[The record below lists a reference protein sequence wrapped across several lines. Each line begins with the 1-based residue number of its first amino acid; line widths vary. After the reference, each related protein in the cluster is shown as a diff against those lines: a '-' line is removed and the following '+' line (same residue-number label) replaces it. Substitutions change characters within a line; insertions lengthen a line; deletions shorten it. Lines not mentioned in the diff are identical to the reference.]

1 MIKNSFL
8 LAIFMMVN
16 THIQAQI
23 VLEAL
28 AGTKQAHYINYID
41 KDLDSTA
48 KWNFFNLNRFTVNYK
63 DKALNTVSIEGQL
76 TYQFKP
82 WIGLSIGGG
91 FYGELFVPTIGLS
104 LSYMNNKEDFFI
116 QMYPTIGIAK
126 GQFIPSVLGLVG
138 YTPKIS
144 KNWGLSSQIIFSAD
158 PIEASQIVRMGA
170 NYKDKVQFGIG
181 IDMLQNFET
190 KRLNFNLGPFVRIN
204 F

>member
-1 MIKNSFL
+1 MRTFFLMTIFL
-8 LAIFMMVN
+8 LVGAN
-16 THIQAQI
+16 LRSQN
-23 VLEAL
+23 VLEVL
-28 AGTKQAHYINYID
+28 AGNKQAHYINYFN

-63 DKALNTVSIEGQL
+63 DKALNNVSIEGQL

-82 WIGLSIGGG
+82 WIGLSAGGG

-104 LSYMNNKEDFFI
+104 LSYMNKKEDFFI
-116 QMYPTIGIAK
+116 QMYPTIGFAE
-126 GQFIPSVLGLVG
+126 GQVAPSVLGIIG
-138 YTPKIS
+138 YSPKFS
-144 KNWGLSSQIIFSAD
+144 KNWGLSSQTIFSVD
-158 PIEASQIVRMGA
+158 PVEASQIIRIGA

-190 KRLNFNLGPFVRIN
+190 KNLNYNLGPFIRFN

>member
-1 MIKNSFL
+1 MRTFFLMAIFL
-8 LAIFMMVN
+8 LVGAN
-16 THIQAQI
+16 LRSQN
-23 VLEAL
+23 VLEVL
-28 AGTKQAHYINYID
+28 AGNKQAHYINYFD

-63 DKALNTVSIEGQL
+63 DKALNNVSIEGQL

-82 WIGLSIGGG
+82 WIGLSAGGG
-91 FYGELFVPTIGLS
+91 FYGELFVPTIGLN
-104 LSYMNNKEDFFI
+104 LSYMNKKEDFFI
-116 QMYPTIGIAK
+116 QMYPTIGFAE
-126 GQFIPSVLGLVG
+126 GQVAPSVLGIIG
-138 YTPKIS
+138 YSPKFS

-158 PIEASQIVRMGA
+158 PVEASQIIRIGA

-190 KRLNFNLGPFVRIN
+190 KNLNYNLGPFFRFN

>member
-1 MIKNSFL
+1 MRTFFLMTIFL
-8 LAIFMMVN
+8 LVGAN
-16 THIQAQI
+16 LRSQN
-23 VLEAL
+23 VLEVL
-28 AGTKQAHYINYID
+28 AGNKQAHYINYFN

-63 DKALNTVSIEGQL
+63 DKALNNVSIEGQL

-82 WIGLSIGGG
+82 WIGLSAGGG

-104 LSYMNNKEDFFI
+104 LSYMNKKEDFFI
-116 QMYPTIGIAK
+116 QMYPTIGFAE
-126 GQFIPSVLGLVG
+126 GQVAPSVLGIIG
-138 YTPKIS
+138 YSPKFS

-158 PIEASQIVRMGA
+158 PVEASQIIRMGA
-170 NYKDKVQFGIG
+170 NYKDMVQFGIG

-190 KRLNFNLGPFVRIN
+190 KNSNYNFGPFIRFN

>member
-1 MIKNSFL
+1 MRTFFLMTIFL
-8 LAIFMMVN
+8 LVGAN
-16 THIQAQI
+16 LRSQN
-23 VLEAL
+23 VLEVL
-28 AGTKQAHYINYID
+28 AGNKQAHYINYFN

-63 DKALNTVSIEGQL
+63 DKALNNVSIEGQL

-82 WIGLSIGGG
+82 WIGLSAGGG
-91 FYGELFVPTIGLS
+91 FYGVLFVPTIGLS
-104 LSYMNNKEDFFI
+104 LSYMNKKEDFFI
-116 QMYPTIGIAK
+116 QIYPTIGFAE
-126 GQFIPSVLGLVG
+126 GQVAPSVLGIIG
-138 YTPKIS
+138 YSPKFS

-158 PIEASQIVRMGA
+158 PVEASQIIRIGA

-190 KRLNFNLGPFVRIN
+190 KNLNYNLGPFIRFN

>member
-1 MIKNSFL
+1 MRTFFLMTIFL
-8 LAIFMMVN
+8 LVGAN
-16 THIQAQI
+16 LRSQN
-23 VLEAL
+23 VLEVL
-28 AGTKQAHYINYID
+28 AGNKQAHYINYFN

-63 DKALNTVSIEGQL
+63 DKALNNVSIEGQL

-82 WIGLSIGGG
+82 WIGLSAGGG

-104 LSYMNNKEDFFI
+104 LSYMNKKEDFFI
-116 QMYPTIGIAK
+116 QMYPTIGFAE
-126 GQFIPSVLGLVG
+126 GQVAPSVLGIIG
-138 YTPKIS
+138 YSPKFS

-158 PIEASQIVRMGA
+158 PVEASQIIRIGA

-190 KRLNFNLGPFVRIN
+190 KNLNYNLGPFVRFN

>member
-1 MIKNSFL
+1 MRTLFFISFFL
-8 LAIFMMVN
+8 MFSLSI
-16 THIQAQI
+16 HAQV

-28 AGTKQAHYINYID
+28 AGNKQAHYINYID

-63 DKALNTVSIEGQL
+63 DKVLNTVSIEGQL

-82 WIGLSIGGG
+82 WIGVSAGGG

-104 LSYMNNKEDFFI
+104 LSYMNKKEDFFI
-116 QMYPTIGIAK
+116 QMYPTIGIAE
-126 GQFIPSVLGLVG
+126 GQFAPSVLGLVG
-138 YTPKIS
+138 YTPKFGKS
-144 KNWGLSSQIIFSAD
+144 WGLSSQIIFSVD
-158 PIEASQIVRMGA
+158 PIEASQIIRMGA

-181 IDMLQNFET
+181 IDMLQNFQA
-190 KRLNFNLGPFVRIN
+190 KNLNFNVGPFVRIN

>member
-1 MIKNSFL
+1 MRTFL
-8 LAIFMMVN
+8 LMTIFLMVSVS
-16 THIQAQI
+16 TRAQI

-28 AGTKQAHYINYID
+28 AGNQQAHYINYID
-41 KDLDSTA
+41 KDLDSTS

-63 DKALNTVSIEGQL
+63 DKVLNTVSIEGQL

-82 WIGLSIGGG
+82 WIGVSAGGG

-104 LSYMNNKEDFFI
+104 LSYMNKIEDFFI
-116 QMYPTIGIAK
+116 QMYPTIGFAE
-126 GQFIPSVLGLVG
+126 GQVAPSVLGIIG
-138 YTPKIS
+138 YSPKFS

-158 PIEASQIVRMGA
+158 PVEASQIIRIGA

-190 KRLNFNLGPFVRIN
+190 KNLNYNLGPFIRFN

>member
-1 MIKNSFL
+1 MRTFL
-8 LAIFMMVN
+8 LMTIFLMVSVS
-16 THIQAQI
+16 TRAQI

-28 AGTKQAHYINYID
+28 AGNQQAHYINYID
-41 KDLDSTA
+41 KDLDSTS
-48 KWNFFNLNRFTVNYK
+48 KWNIFNLNRFTVNYK
-63 DKALNTVSIEGQL
+63 DKVLNTVSIEGQL

-82 WIGLSIGGG
+82 WIGVSAGGG

-104 LSYMNNKEDFFI
+104 LSYMNKIEDFFI
-116 QMYPTIGIAK
+116 QMYPTIGFAE
-126 GQFIPSVLGLVG
+126 GQVAPSVLGIIG
-138 YTPKIS
+138 YSPKFS

-158 PIEASQIVRMGA
+158 PVEASQIIRIGA

-190 KRLNFNLGPFVRIN
+190 KNLNYNLGPFIRFN

>member
-1 MIKNSFL
+1 MRTFFLMTIFL
-8 LAIFMMVN
+8 LVGAN
-16 THIQAQI
+16 LRSQN
-23 VLEAL
+23 VLEVL
-28 AGTKQAHYINYID
+28 AGNKQAHYINYFN

-63 DKALNTVSIEGQL
+63 DKALNNVSIEGQL

-82 WIGLSIGGG
+82 WIGLSAGGG

-104 LSYMNNKEDFFI
+104 LSYMNKKEDFFI
-116 QMYPTIGIAK
+116 QIYPTIGFAE
-126 GQFIPSVLGLVG
+126 GQVAPSVLGIIG
-138 YTPKIS
+138 YSPKFS
-144 KNWGLSSQIIFSAD
+144 KSWGLSSQIIFSAD
-158 PIEASQIVRMGA
+158 PVEASQIIRIGA

-190 KRLNFNLGPFVRIN
+190 KNLNYNLGPFIRFN